1 LLTMHIITFS
11 KSYMT
16 EKEFE
21 SYKNFVQ
28 GVLDGWRPPVELEVI
43 EGGKK

>member
-43 EGGKK
+43 KGGKK